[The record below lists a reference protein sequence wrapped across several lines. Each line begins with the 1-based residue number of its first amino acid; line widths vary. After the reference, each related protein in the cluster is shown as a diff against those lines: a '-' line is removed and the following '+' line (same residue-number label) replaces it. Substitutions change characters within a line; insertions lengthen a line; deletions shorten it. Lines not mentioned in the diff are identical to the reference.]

1 MWTFMAVD
9 CEGNPVNVPAYVPED
24 ERHMQLELVAMHAKD
39 FAKQLDSDFTENIG
53 FH

>member
-1 MWTFMAVD
+1 
-9 CEGNPVNVPAYVPED
+9 
-24 ERHMQLELVAMHAKD
+24 MQLELVAMHAKD

>member
-1 MWTFMAVD
+1 VGD
-9 CEGNPVNVPAYVPED
+9 YLCG
-24 ERHMQLELVAMHAKD
+24 LVLLAMHAKD